1 MSSRSLDFADALM
14 TITDGRGVD
23 VVLNSLAGEF
33 IPRSL
38 SVLSRGGRFLEIGK
52 AGIWTREQV
61 AALRSDVTY
70 HAIYLGDDPDTVGP
84 LLRRVMNDVAEGGL
98 RPLPSRRFPLE
109 RAADAF
115 RFMAQ
120 ARHIGKVVLDV
131 SDERAR
137 LETTIRS
144 NATYLVTG
152 GLGALGLEVAAG
164 LVAQGA
170 RTVVV
175 AGRNPPSSLAASRI
189 TDINSA
195 GADVRFVQADVSRS
209 DEVRKLFEHI
219 DRELPPLAGVVH
231 AAAVVDDGVLVQQ
244 TWDRFAPVLA
254 SKAIGAWNLHNETIH
269 RRLDF
274 FVMFS
279 STVAFNASP
288 GQGNYAAA
296 NAFLD
301 GLAQARRRSG
311 LPALSVNWGPWAT
324 GLAAAVEVRDRR
336 RWAEVGIGTIEPDRG
351 LRALWRL
358 LPSPGA
364 QAIVWPI
371 DWTRFLRAYPQGE
384 EPALFLEVAR
394 AGTVAK

>member
-1 MSSRSLDFADALM
+1 ML
-14 TITDGRGVD
+14 
-23 VVLNSLAGEF
+23 
-33 IPRSL
+33 
-38 SVLSRGGRFLEIGK
+38 
-52 AGIWTREQV
+52 
-61 AALRSDVTY
+61 
-70 HAIYLGDDPDTVGP
+70 
-84 LLRRVMNDVAEGGL
+84 
-98 RPLPSRRFPLE
+98 
-109 RAADAF
+109 
-115 RFMAQ
+115 
-120 ARHIGKVVLDV
+120 
-131 SDERAR
+131 
-137 LETTIRS
+137 
-144 NATYLVTG
+144 
-152 GLGALGLEVAAG
+152 
-164 LVAQGA
+164 
-170 RTVVV
+170 
-175 AGRNPPSSLAASRI
+175 
-189 TDINSA
+189 
-195 GADVRFVQADVSRS
+195 RFVQTDVSRS
-209 DEVRKLFEHI
+209 DEVGKLFEHI
-219 DRELPPLAGVVH
+219 DRELPPLAGIVH
-231 AAAVVDDGVLVQQ
+231 AAAVVDDGMLVQQ

-254 SKAIGAWNLHNETIH
+254 PKAIGAWHLHNQTIH

-311 LPALSVNWGPWAT
+311 LPALTVNWGPWAT

-394 AGTVAK
+394 AVQRRSDDADRKSVDLRERLSRVPSNKRPAAVEAEVRTRALRVLGLDPATEIDRREPLNALGLDSLMAVELRNSIGKLVGRILPATLLFKYPTVEALTGYLVSDVLALVETAAPDTQPPPADDPESAALMDLDEEEAKRLLAEELAALSGEPWFDRQS